1 MNIIN
6 GSPFFIIM
14 PEVVVASYSVQFQ
27 AMLPIEKLII
37 FPKL

>member
-14 PEVVVASYSVQFQ
+14 PEVVAAPYSLQFQ
-27 AMLPIEKLII
+27 AMLPIENWII
-37 FPKL
+37 LPKL